1 MIRRRRSTP
10 VEPAPTSRFTQPLG
24 IPVGSTERAKVPT
37 VLQMQVTECG
47 AACLGKVLAY
57 YGRWVSLEELR
68 DRCGAS
74 RDGTSAADLIR
85 AGEHYGLQGKGFYK
99 TRDLLVPMGFP
110 LILLWK
116 GAHFVV
122 LEGLDS
128 EGAWLNDPAS
138 GPRRISLAEFD
149 NEYTNICLALRPT
162 DDFAKGGRPPGRLD
176 SLIRRGRPV
185 LPQVLAVVAV
195 GLLATVP
202 GLVLAAVGRL
212 FVDDVLI
219 RGDTGSGWPLVG
231 AAAVALGVQLL
242 MQMFQ
247 QRVLVDVGTRLTISE
262 SARFVRHTLR
272 LPERYFIMRSVS
284 DLAQRVQHNREVVT
298 ALTGQLASV
307 LVSAIV
313 VAVYAVALFFV
324 DVPLAVLAVGLSF
337 GNLLALRFVLA
348 HRRERSRLLVVEQ
361 SAMAQTTAYG
371 AMTLETIKAGG
382 LESDYYA
389 RWDGGAVRL
398 SAVRQELAM
407 STELGN
413 AVPGTIRSLISAL
426 VLGFGAYRVIGGDLE
441 IGSLVAFQALV
452 GSFIGPLGQLVGF
465 AWLIQHVQ
473 NLIRRLDDVLDEPED
488 PACDP
493 AVQNHDFVVDLDAG
507 GEPRLV
513 GAACLRNV
521 SFGYKSTAAPL
532 ISEFDLDV
540 PPGSRV
546 AVVGTSGSG
555 KSTIVRL
562 LAGLYQPWDGEA
574 LLDGRQRRD
583 IPRQVLTASVAM
595 VDQRIALF
603 AGTVRDNLTLWD
615 ASVPDDDVIRAAMDA
630 QIHHDIASRAGG
642 YSSLITDGGANWS
655 GGQRQRLEIARA
667 LVRNPSVLLLDE
679 ATSALD
685 ADTEAAVETALR
697 RRGCTTLV
705 VAHRLST
712 VRDADRIVVVEKG
725 RIVESGRH
733 DDLLARDG
741 SYAKL
746 VKA

>member
-1 MIRRRRSTP
+1 MRWRSRGDAAAA
-10 VEPAPTSRFTQPLG
+10 APTSRFAQPLG
-24 IPVGSTERAKVPT
+24 IPVGSASRAKVPT

-68 DRCGAS
+68 ERCGAS
-74 RDGTSAADLIR
+74 RDGTSAADLLR
-85 AGEHYGLQGKGFYK
+85 AAEHYGLQGKGFYR
-99 TRDLLVPMGFP
+99 TRALLQQLGYPT
-110 LILLWK
+110 ILLWK

-122 LEGLDS
+122 LEGLDD

-138 GPRRISLAEFD
+138 GPRRITLEEFD
-149 NEYTNICLALRPT
+149 AGYTNICLALRPT
-162 DDFAKGGRPPGRLD
+162 DAFTKGGEPPRRLA
-176 SLIRRGRPV
+176 SLLRRGRPV
-185 LPQVLAVVAV
+185 LPQVVAVVLV

-202 GLVLAAVGRL
+202 GLVMAAVGKL

-219 RGDTGSGWPLVG
+219 GRDIGRGWPLVG
-231 AAAVALGVQLL
+231 VLAAAIL
-242 MQMFQ
+242 MQLMMQAFQ
-247 QRVLVDVGTRLTISE
+247 QRVLIEVGTRLTIAE

-272 LPERYFIMRSVS
+272 LPERYFIMRSAT

-298 ALTGQLASV
+298 VLTGQLATV

-313 VAVYAVALFFV
+313 VVVYAVALFFV
-324 DVPLAVLAVGLSF
+324 DVPLALLAVVLSL
-337 GNLLALRFVLA
+337 GNLVALRFVLA
-348 HRRERSRLLVVEQ
+348 RRRERSRLLVIEQ

-398 SAVRQELAM
+398 ADVRQELAM
-407 STELGN
+407 ATELGN
-413 AVPGTIRSLISAL
+413 AVPNTIRSMISAL
-426 VLGFGAYRVIGGDLE
+426 VLGVGAYRVIDGHLAL
-441 IGSLVAFQALV
+441 GSLVAFQALV

-465 AWLIQHVQ
+465 AWLLQHVQ
-473 NLIRRLDDVLDEPED
+473 NLIRRLDDVLDEPAD

-493 AVQNHDFVVDLDAG
+493 AIQNHEFVG
-507 GEPRLV
+507 GDPRLV
-513 GAACLRNV
+513 GAAELRDV

-532 ISEFDLDV
+532 ISHFNLDV

-555 KSTIVRL
+555 KSTVVRL
-562 LAGLYQPWDGEA
+562 LAGLYQPWEGQA
-574 LLDGRQRRD
+574 LLDNRERRD
-583 IPRQVLTASVAM
+583 IPRQVLTGSVAM

-603 AGTVRDNLTLWD
+603 AGTVRENLTLWD
-615 ASVPDDDVIRAAMDA
+615 STVTDEDLIRAAMDA
-630 QIHHDIASRAGG
+630 QIHEDIASRTGG
-642 YSSLITDGGANWS
+642 YSSLVADGGGNWS

-697 RRGCTTLV
+697 RRGCTTIV

-725 RIVESGRH
+725 QIVESGRH
-733 DDLLARDG
+733 DDLLGRDG
-741 SYAKL
+741 AYAKL